1 MVLEQVVVS
10 LFTML
15 VGFGFLY
22 LTYKRN
28 AVAWSILAT
37 IVFVTNVAYGASI
50 PFRID
55 SAGTTLLSGGNFVL
69 AGISLIFAFISL
81 IFSVA
86 FAFELF
92 KT

>member
-10 LFTML
+10 IFAMCI
-15 VGFGFLY
+15 GFGFLY

-28 AVAWSILAT
+28 AVVWAILAT
-37 IVFVTNVAYGASI
+37 ILFVTNVAYGASI

-55 SAGTTLLSGGNFVL
+55 NAGTTLMSGGNFVL
-69 AGISLIFAFISL
+69 AGISLIFAFIGL
-81 IFSVA
+81 LFSVA